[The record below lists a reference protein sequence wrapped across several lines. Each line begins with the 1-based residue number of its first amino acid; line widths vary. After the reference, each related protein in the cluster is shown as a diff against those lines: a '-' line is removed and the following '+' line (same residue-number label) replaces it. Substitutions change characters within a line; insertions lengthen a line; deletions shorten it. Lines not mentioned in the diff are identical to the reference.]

1 MPTDTFSV
9 AASADDGFLT
19 RDGTGEFP
27 TTGTIT
33 LTTNTTSDFGL
44 QTRIVLNTGISFSN
58 VCVGALRFDTSSLG
72 AGAVV
77 SDAVLRWSVT
87 AKQNDEAHALNLEWF
102 DFGAA
107 LGTEDYVAAV
117 GTTAAQVAD
126 ATWSAWATTGTVD
139 VTLSNVENV
148 NTTGYTGLRVGMN
161 GAPSD
166 PSQTRINIAE
176 LDHTTR
182 DEPKLL
188 VTYTESADPSVL
200 VVPPIRRVF

>member
-9 AASADDGFLT
+9 AASADDGYLT
-19 RDGTGEFP
+19 REGTGEWP
-27 TTGTIT
+27 PTGTIT
-33 LTTNTTSDFGL
+33 LVTNSTADGTSL
-44 QTRIVLNTGISFSN
+44 MTRIVLNTGISFSN
-58 VCVGALRFDTSSLG
+58 ISIGALRFDTSSLG

-87 AKQNDEAHALNLEWF
+87 AMQVDEAHALNLEWF

-117 GTTAAQVAD
+117 GTTAAQVAVG
-126 ATWSAWATTGTVD
+126 TWSAWATSGTVD

-161 GAPSD
+161 GTPND
-166 PSQTRINIAE
+166 LQQIRLNIAE

-188 VTYTESADPSVL
+188 VTYTDAGPTAPYVSVS
-200 VVPPIRRVF
+200 VA

>member
-9 AASADDGFLT
+9 AASADDGYLT
-19 RDGTGEFP
+19 REGTGEFP
-27 TTGTIT
+27 PTGTIT
-33 LTTNTTSDFGL
+33 LVTNSTADGVGL
-44 QTRIVLNTGISFSN
+44 MTRIVLNTGISFSN
-58 VCVGALRFDTSSLG
+58 ISIGALRFDTSSLG

-87 AKQNDEAHALNLEWF
+87 AMQVDEAHALNLEWF

-107 LGTEDYVAAV
+107 IGTEDYVAGV
-117 GTTAAQVAD
+117 GTTAAQVAVG
-126 ATWSAWATTGTVD
+126 TWTGWATTGTVD

-148 NTTGYTGLRVGMN
+148 NTTGYTGIRVGMN

-188 VTYTESADPSVL
+188 VTYTAGSSVL
-200 VVPPIRRVF
+200 VQPPIRRVF